1 MSHFKKKLFW
11 VLLIPFVVIGIL
23 LLYNVPANQRAY
35 VVALPLPFW
44 IVYSILDK
52 YFSKQMK

>member
-11 VLLIPFVVIGIL
+11 VLLIPFFVIGIL
-23 LLYNVPANQRAY
+23 LLYNLPANQRAY

-44 IVYSILDK
+44 IIYSLLDLNYLCK
-52 YFSKQMK
+52 